1 MLEYQALFYN
11 TTSTIWLIDKL
22 FFLFLKILDRY
33 YNNINIHQS
42 RYFLGELLIL
52 ISLIWSASYPKEVV
66 DG

>member
-33 YNNINIHQS
+33 YIHQS